1 MAAKQKE
8 QSIGLE
14 FSGYKY
20 CEFGDK
26 DKEIMNIKGERLG
39 LSYEYLSRKN
49 TKEVSFWA
57 YEGSF
62 SLGNV
67 LYNGSSQN
75 KLVRIR
81 VNCYLDFYVEH
92 RLLYG
97 LVLIP
102 FNNEYLAV
110 MLYLGCGFRNLF
122 NRISDFYYIKEDGSP
137 GKISGYNRYST
148 YFYIPLGIKLRT
160 DLNNGWLFSV
170 NPEFDW
176 VLLGYQISDID
187 DGSGKAMKNAQHKG
201 YGLRASITISKK
213 MNNKYT
219 LFFEPFVK
227 YWNINISEK
236 KSIIVEENGVI
247 KHKYYFEPKNN
258 ALEYGSRVGIVF

>member
-1 MAAKQKE
+1 M
-8 QSIGLE
+8 LE
-14 FSGYKY
+14 FSRYKY
-20 CEFGDK
+20 CEFDDK
-26 DKEIMNIKGERLG
+26 NKEIMNIKGERLG

-49 TKEVSFWA
+49 AKKSFFGA

-67 LYNGSSQN
+67 IYNGSSQN
-75 KLVRIR
+75 KLVKIR
-81 VNCYLDFYVEH
+81 VDCYLDFYMEH

-97 LVLIP
+97 LSLIP

-110 MLYLGCGFRNLF
+110 MPYLGCGFRNLF
-122 NRISDFYYIKEDGSP
+122 NRISDFYYIQEDGSR
-137 GKISGYNRYST
+137 GKISGYNRYSM
-148 YFYIPLGIKLRT
+148 YFYIPLGIKLKM

-176 VLLGYQISDID
+176 VLLGHQISDID

-201 YGLRASITISKK
+201 YGLRASIIISKK

-219 LFFEPFVK
+219 LFFGPFVK
-227 YWNINISEK
+227 YWNIDISEK
-236 KSIIVEENGVI
+236 KSGIVKEDGVI

-258 ALEYGSRVGIVF
+258 TMEYGIRVGIVF